1 MGLREVSWISY
12 LLPTTQTVR
21 ELLENPVQPIND
33 MSYFGCLDSV
43 MENSKV
49 NAAGSPGGTR
59 LEMVPTRCC
68 PSAQRTPSDPPDI
81 LCSSGA
87 G

>member
-1 MGLREVSWISY
+1 MAGLRLRKVFRVWSERGV
-12 LLPTTQTVR
+12 LLGSPPTQTVR

-49 NAAGSPGGTR
+49 SAAGNPGGQGR
-59 LEMVPTRCC
+59 NCNYPGVALPH
-68 PSAQRTPSDPPDI
+68 
-81 LCSSGA
+81 
-87 G
+87 

>member
-1 MGLREVSWISY
+1 MGLGVRDVSWI
-12 LLPTTQTVR
+12 LLRSPPAQTVR

-49 NAAGSPGGTR
+49 SAAGNPGWHR
-59 LEMVPTRCC
+59 AERW
-68 PSAQRTPSDPPDI
+68 S
-81 LCSSGA
+81 
-87 G
+87 

>member
-1 MGLREVSWISY
+1 MPCGNWRWALGRLSGIEVEEGIVGFGVKEVSESQ
-12 LLPTTQTVR
+12 LCPPPVQTVR

-49 NAAGSPGGTR
+49 SAA
-59 LEMVPTRCC
+59 
-68 PSAQRTPSDPPDI
+68 SAAQE
-81 LCSSGA
+81 
-87 G
+87 

>member
-1 MGLREVSWISY
+1 MGARSGKAGVEGGVESHVT
-12 LLPTTQTVR
+12 LPTQTVR

-49 NAAGSPGGTR
+49 SGTR
-59 LEMVPTRCC
+59 
-68 PSAQRTPSDPPDI
+68 
-81 LCSSGA
+81 SSH
-87 G
+87 

>member
-1 MGLREVSWISY
+1 MS
-12 LLPTTQTVR
+12 LPTQTVR

-49 NAAGSPGGTR
+49 SGTG
-59 LEMVPTRCC
+59 
-68 PSAQRTPSDPPDI
+68 
-81 LCSSGA
+81 SSGGRDRNVA
-87 G
+87 LIPWCPGRDLTLLIPLFLRS